1 MKKRIYLANGLFS
14 IADRKFNEEIY
25 NKLKEK
31 LGEDVEI
38 YAPQFNLA
46 INDKTK
52 SASSIDIYNGDTE
65 KLEWA
70 NILLAVLDGEDL
82 GVATEIGFVAGWNDA
97 YRTEPEKQKIIVGIY
112 TDNRDISKTYSE
124 DKNKDMQSCGV
135 AECQYPYINLYTVGA
150 VKNYGKLFAMPE
162 DAIDYISKL

>member
-1 MKKRIYLANGLFS
+1 MANGLFS

-97 YRTEPEKQKIIVGIY
+97 Y
-112 TDNRDISKTYSE
+112 KTSL
-124 DKNKDMQSCGV
+124 KNKRLLLAYTQTTEIYQKHIPKTKIKICKVV
-135 AECQYPYINLYTVGA
+135 ALPSVSIHT
-150 VKNYGKLFAMPE
+150 
-162 DAIDYISKL
+162 

>member
-1 MKKRIYLANGLFS
+1 M
-14 IADRKFNEEIY
+14 
-25 NKLKEK
+25 LKEK
-31 LGEDVEI
+31 LGEEVEI

-52 SASSIDIYNGDTE
+52 SASSIPIYQGDTE

-97 YRTEPEKQKIIVGIY
+97 YKTEPEKQKIIVGIY

-124 DKNKDMQSCGV
+124 DKNKDMQSLGI

-150 VKNYGKLFAMPE
+150 VKNYGKLFASPE
-162 DAIDYISKL
+162 EAIDYISNL